1 MTSNFATLFQ
11 THNNPTEAVFSSVP
25 APTNCVPSPDES
37 PVKVGFAS
45 PAESTTQARLNLHD
59 HLVRHPLATFF
70 VRNCGDAMSGARL
83 YDGTLLVVDRAE
95 AVFPDNLVLAVVN
108 GEFYVRRLETNQGT
122 VRLCAAHP
130 AYADIELTPEDQW
143 EIWGRVIYSINQH

>member
-11 THNNPTEAVFSSVP
+11 SHNSSFDTTFSPTLSP
-25 APTNCVPSPDES
+25 AKVIPPLDES

-45 PAESTTQARLNLHD
+45 PAESTVQARLNLHN

-70 VRNCGDAMSGARL
+70 VRHCGDAMSGAKL

-95 AVFPDNLVLAVVN
+95 TILNGNLVLAIVK
-108 GEFYVRRLETNQGT
+108 GEFHVRRLETNQGT
-122 VRLCAAHP
+122 VRLCAADP

-143 EIWGRVIYSINQH
+143 EIWGRVIYSINEH

>member
-1 MTSNFATLFQ
+1 MTSNFALLFQ
-11 THNNPTEAVFSSVP
+11 SHNSTFDHTFLP
-25 APTNCVPSPDES
+25 ALPIANAAPPPDEN

-45 PAESTTQARLNLHD
+45 PAESTVQTRLNLHN

-70 VRNCGDAMSGARL
+70 VRHCGDAMNGAKL

-95 AVFPDNLVLAVVN
+95 TILNGNLVLAVVN
-108 GEFYVRRLETNQGT
+108 GEFHVRRLETNQGT
-122 VRLCAAHP
+122 VRLCAADP

-143 EIWGRVIYSINQH
+143 EIWGRVIYSINEH